1 MLHVNFKGKNV
12 WDSLILKTHISGLAT
27 ARPMAG
33 MYDKDGKSSKGY
45 KA

>member
-1 MLHVNFKGKNV
+1 MFGIV
-12 WDSLILKTHISGLAT
+12 WLKKKTFLGLAT

>member
-1 MLHVNFKGKNV
+1 MFGIVGFKKP
-12 WDSLILKTHISGLAT
+12 TFSGLAT